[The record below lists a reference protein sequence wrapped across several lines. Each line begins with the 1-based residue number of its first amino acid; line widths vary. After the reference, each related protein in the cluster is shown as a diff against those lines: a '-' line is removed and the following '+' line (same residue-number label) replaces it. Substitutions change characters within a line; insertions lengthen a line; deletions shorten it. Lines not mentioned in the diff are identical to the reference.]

1 MGHLRLYRTAEQE
14 RQRTKTFE
22 TTLKITLEEKQK
34 QKNKSR
40 SVFNVI
46 LVIVEKRERNVKRNP
61 YHVSSCHVAAG
72 ITGGRVLTAVSPIA
86 VASLAGKS
94 RINGYGWVAPVSTAA
109 RELNGG
115 VE

>member
-1 MGHLRLYRTAEQE
+1 MRLYRTAEQE

-34 QKNKSR
+34 PKTKAGQCS
-40 SVFNVI
+40 NVI
-46 LVIVEKRERNVKRNP
+46 LVIVEERERNVKRNP

-72 ITGGRVLTAVSPIA
+72 ITGGRALAAVSPIA

-115 VE
+115 VD